1 MYQPFAIE
9 GAERPSHYIV
19 VCDHATN
26 LVPPS
31 VNGGSLG
38 LPEADMAR
46 HIAYDIGAEGVAH
59 ALAQRLDAPLV
70 LSRFSRLVIDPN
82 RGEDDPTLVMK
93 LYDGSV
99 IPGNRHADAAEVARR
114 MDAFWRPYH
123 GALGGLI
130 AARGNPV
137 IISIHSFTPQL
148 RGQPPRPWH
157 VGILSS
163 GDRRLADP
171 LLARLAADRTL
182 CVGDNEPYSG
192 HLPGDTMDR
201 HAVQTGRAHALIE
214 LRSDLIGG
222 AREQSA
228 WADRL
233 APALDDALAA
243 ADL

>member
-1 MYQPFAIE
+1 MYQPCEIE
-9 GAERPSHYIV
+9 GGDRSSHYLI

-26 LVPPS
+26 IVPPS

-46 HIAYDIGAEGVAH
+46 HIAYDIGAEGVAR
-59 ALAQRLDAPLV
+59 ALAARLDAPLI

-93 LYDGSV
+93 LYDGSI
-99 IPGNRHADAAEVARR
+99 IPGNRHAEEAEVARR

-123 GALGGLI
+123 GSLGALI
-130 AARGNPV
+130 AARGKPV
-137 IISIHSFTPQL
+137 IVSIHSFTPQL
-148 RGQPPRPWH
+148 AGRPPRPWH

-171 LLARLAADRTL
+171 LLTRLAADRTL
-182 CVGDNEPYSG
+182 SVGDNEPYSG

-201 HAVQTGRAHALIE
+201 HAVRTGRPHALIE
-214 LRSDLIGG
+214 LRNDLIGG
-222 AREQSA
+222 TQEQRA
-228 WADRL
+228 WAGRL

>member
-1 MYQPFAIE
+1 MYQPYAIE
-9 GAERPSHYIV
+9 GAERPSHYLI

-26 LVPPS
+26 LVPAS

-38 LPEADMAR
+38 ISEADMAR
-46 HIAYDIGAEGVAH
+46 HIAYDIGAEGLAR

-99 IPGNRHADAAEVARR
+99 IPANRHADAAEVARR

-123 GALGGLI
+123 GALGALV

-137 IISIHSFTPQL
+137 IVSIHSFTPQL

-163 GDRRLADP
+163 GDRRLAGP

-201 HAVQTGRAHALIE
+201 HAVQTGRPHALIE
-214 LRSDLIGG
+214 LRNDLIGG
-222 AREQSA
+222 AREQLA

>member
-1 MYQPFAIE
+1 MYQPLEIVGE
-9 GAERPSHYIV
+9 DRPSHYLV

-26 LVPPS
+26 IVPPS
-31 VNGGSLG
+31 VGGGSLG
-38 LPEADMAR
+38 LPAVDMAR
-46 HIAYDIGAEGVAH
+46 HIAYDIGAEGVAR
-59 ALAQRLDAPLV
+59 ALAERLHAPLI

-82 RGEDDPTLVMK
+82 RAEDDPTLVMK

-99 IPGNRHADAAEVARR
+99 IPGNRHADATEVARR

-123 GALGGLI
+123 GALGQLI
-130 AARGNPV
+130 ARRGDPV

-148 RGQPPRPWH
+148 AGRPPRPWH

-171 LLARLAADRTL
+171 LLVRLASDRTL
-182 CVGDNEPYSG
+182 CVGDNQPYSG

-201 HAVQTGRAHALIE
+201 HAVRTGRPHALIE
-214 LRSDLIGG
+214 LRNDLIGG
-222 AREQSA
+222 AREQQA